1 MKKNARN
8 NRRQKPSRKNK
19 GFQQPGLLSN
29 RTLETLRIYNYKLDL
44 GTTDLPLILRWG
56 AMITNCGRML
66 ELCKLKQQYKLESVR
81 VKVKPELN
89 EGNSPSPLYML
100 TSYDRNATVTV
111 DSVLETGRPISN
123 LKETTIPIR
132 ARGRQN
138 DFGYWFD
145 CRRIGTADERP
156 TLQFSFVADEFA
168 GKRGVYYITIDS
180 VVSFRYPQ
188 YSLPPIN
195 REEALKKIL
204 EEGKK
209 KEESKEEKKEEE
221 IKEEEEIK
229 DDDENLDER
238 IKKLEEELKLLK
250 LKKSFQ

>member
-1 MKKNARN
+1 
-8 NRRQKPSRKNK
+8 
-19 GFQQPGLLSN
+19 
-29 RTLETLRIYNYKLDL
+29 
-44 GTTDLPLILRWG
+44 
-56 AMITNCGRML
+56 MITNCGRML

-81 VKVKPELN
+81 VKVKPEMN

-100 TSYDRNATVTV
+100 TSFDRNATVTV

-123 LKETTIPIR
+123 LKETTMTIK
-132 ARGRQN
+132 AKGRQN

-168 GKRGVYYITIDS
+168 GKHGKYYITIDS
-180 VVSFRYPQ
+180 VISFRYPQ

-204 EEGKK
+204 EDGKVK
-209 KEESKEEKKEEE
+209 EDEKEES
-221 IKEEEEIK
+221 KEEEEIK
-229 DDDENLDER
+229 DDEENVDEK
-238 IKKLEEELKLLK
+238 IKKLEEEIKLLK